1 MNCSAC
7 IQNPIAFLGRSTHRL
22 IRRKNLPT
30 VYDDEFLGNAYKYF
44 STELQSKLLTQ
55 T

>member
-1 MNCSAC
+1 MLFAIFQIKMNCSAC

-30 VYDDEFLGNAYKYF
+30 VYDDEFLGNA
-44 STELQSKLLTQ
+44 LQ
-55 T
+55 